1 MSADA
6 ASRLFIYIG
15 ITTFIGRLLSGFLCN
30 MRRVNPIYVYM
41 LGLVLDGSSVVY
53 LTQAKNYGH
62 LIAFS
67 FFYGLADGLVIG
79 TFNITILYCVE
90 PRKRASAFGLS
101 AIFYGI
107 TVATGPPLAGTVK
120 VKPHSVKLANTA
132 GAYPGFRSMK
142 LTKSIATPP
151 GWGVSPS

>member
-30 MRRVNPIYVYM
+30 MRCVNPIYVFM
-41 LGLVLDGSSVVY
+41 AGLILDGSSVAF
-53 LTQAKNYGH
+53 LSQAKNYGQ
-62 LIAFS
+62 LIAFAFS
-67 FFYGLADGLVIG
+67 YGLADGLLIG
-79 TFNITILYCVE
+79 TFNITILNCVE

-107 TVATGPPLAGTVK
+107 MVATGPPLAGT
-120 VKPHSVKLANTA
+120 SL
-132 GAYPGFRSMK
+132 
-142 LTKSIATPP
+142 LLL
-151 GWGVSPS
+151 